1 MDIRVKRPAVRYIY
15 PHPLWLFVCP
25 VFDSLHANSRLWK
38 GQGAR
43 LRCMSVHCLLNMAA
57 PHHTHP
63 SSPFTHT
70 CTHTHT
76 HTHIHTPTY
85 LKPSTITPDYYSLLG
100 TLMSWLCRV
109 HLSLPL
115 HPDHLQ
121 HAQQH
126 CRKTLP
132 LLATLLPQV
141 PATNTKL
148 QLSLLEFIY
157 WAVTHLTTAQQVT
170 RSQSISP

>member
-1 MDIRVKRPAVRYIY
+1 
-15 PHPLWLFVCP
+15 
-25 VFDSLHANSRLWK
+25 
-38 GQGAR
+38 
-43 LRCMSVHCLLNMAA
+43 MAA
-57 PHHTHP
+57 PHHTH
-63 SSPFTHT
+63 
-70 CTHTHT
+70 
-76 HTHIHTPTY
+76 IHTSTHP
-85 LKPSTITPDYYSLLG
+85 KPSTITSDYYSLLS

-115 HPDHLQ
+115 HPDHHH

-157 WAVTHLTTAQQVT
+157 WAVTHLTTVQQVT
-170 RSQSISP
+170 R